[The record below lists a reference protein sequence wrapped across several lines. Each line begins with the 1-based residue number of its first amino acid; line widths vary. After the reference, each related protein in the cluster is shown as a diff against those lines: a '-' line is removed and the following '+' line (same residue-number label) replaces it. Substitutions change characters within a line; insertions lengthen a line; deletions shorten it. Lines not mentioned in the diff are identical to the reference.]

1 MKNSEYD
8 LIVLGGGPG
17 GYVAAIRGA
26 QLGMKV
32 ILIEGEHLG
41 GICLNWGCIPT
52 KALLRSSEVHHIVK
66 NLDEFGFSAKEIS
79 FDISKVVKRSR
90 NIAKQ
95 LSNGVQ
101 HLLKKNKVELL
112 NGFGKILAKN
122 GQLRNVEV
130 KDKNG
135 KVVNVAGKNVI
146 IATGA
151 RARSLPNIEPDG
163 NAIWTYREAMVPSA
177 LPKSLLIIGS
187 GAIGVEFASFYNDMG
202 VDVTLVEVLDRILPV
217 EDHEISTFAKK
228 TFIKQGIKIK
238 TSSKVLDIKKVAKGI
253 DVSIDANGVVDSLK
267 VDKVILA
274 VGIIANTEGIGLE
287 KTKIKT
293 ERGHITIDQW
303 CETDEPGIFAIGDV
317 TGGPWLA
324 HKASH
329 EGVVCVEKIA
339 GIKGAHPLNMQNIPG
354 CTYSRPQIASVGMT
368 QTEAESD
375 GYEVKIGKFPFVG
388 NGKAIALGEME
399 GFVKTIFDNKTG
411 ELLGAHMIG
420 AEVTEMIQGYTVAR
434 TLETTEA
441 ELLGTVFPH
450 PTLSEMMH
458 ESVLDAYGR
467 AIHI

>member
-1 MKNSEYD
+1 M
-8 LIVLGGGPG
+8 
-17 GYVAAIRGA
+17 
-26 QLGMKV
+26 
-32 ILIEGEHLG
+32 
-41 GICLNWGCIPT
+41 
-52 KALLRSSEVHHIVK
+52 
-66 NLDEFGFSAKEIS
+66 
-79 FDISKVVKRSR
+79 
-90 NIAKQ
+90 
-95 LSNGVQ
+95 
-101 HLLKKNKVELL
+101 
-112 NGFGKILAKN
+112 
-122 GQLRNVEV
+122 
-130 KDKNG
+130 
-135 KVVNVAGKNVI
+135 
-146 IATGA
+146 
-151 RARSLPNIEPDG
+151 
-163 NAIWTYREAMVPSA
+163 
-177 LPKSLLIIGS
+177 
-187 GAIGVEFASFYNDMG
+187 
-202 VDVTLVEVLDRILPV
+202 
-217 EDHEISTFAKK
+217 
-228 TFIKQGIKIK
+228 
-238 TSSKVLDIKKVAKGI
+238 
-253 DVSIDANGVVDSLK
+253 
-267 VDKVILA
+267 DKVILA

-293 ERGHITIDQW
+293 ERGHITIDKW

-339 GIKGAHPLNMQNIPG
+339 GIKAAHPLNMQNIPG

-368 QTEAESD
+368 QTKAESD
-375 GYEVKIGKFPFVG
+375 GYDVKIGKFPFMG

>member
-1 MKNSEYD
+1 M
-8 LIVLGGGPG
+8 
-17 GYVAAIRGA
+17 
-26 QLGMKV
+26 
-32 ILIEGEHLG
+32 
-41 GICLNWGCIPT
+41 
-52 KALLRSSEVHHIVK
+52 
-66 NLDEFGFSAKEIS
+66 
-79 FDISKVVKRSR
+79 
-90 NIAKQ
+90 
-95 LSNGVQ
+95 
-101 HLLKKNKVELL
+101 
-112 NGFGKILAKN
+112 
-122 GQLRNVEV
+122 
-130 KDKNG
+130 
-135 KVVNVAGKNVI
+135 VNVLGKNVI

-163 NAIWTYREAMVPSA
+163 NVIWTYREAMVPNA

-217 EDHEISTFAKK
+217 EDHEISEFAKK
-228 TFIKQGIKIK
+228 TFSKQGIKIK
-238 TSSKVLDIKKVAKGI
+238 TSCKVLGIKKDAKGI
-253 DVSIDANGVVDSLK
+253 DVSIDANGVLDSLN
-267 VDKVILA
+267 VDKIILA

-287 KTKIKT
+287 KTKIRT
-293 ERGHITIDQW
+293 ERGHIIINQW

-329 EGVVCVEKIA
+329 EGVVCVETIA
-339 GIKGAHPLNMQNIPG
+339 GIKGVHPLNMRNIPS

-368 QTEAESD
+368 QTKAELD
-375 GYEVKIGKFPFVG
+375 GYELKIGKFPFMG
-388 NGKAIALGEME
+388 NGKAITLGEME

-441 ELLGTVFPH
+441 ELLSTVFPH

>member
-1 MKNSEYD
+1 MTNSEYD
-8 LIVLGGGPG
+8 LIVVGGGPG

-52 KALLRSSEVHHIVK
+52 KALLRASEVHHIVK

-90 NIAKQ
+90 NVAKQ
-95 LSNGVQ
+95 LSNGVE

-112 NGFGKILAKN
+112 NGFGKVLDKN

-135 KVVNVAGKNVI
+135 NVVNVAGKNVI

-163 NAIWTYREAMVPSA
+163 NAIWTYREAMVPND

-228 TFIKQGIKIK
+228 MFIKQGIKIK
-238 TSSKVLDIKKVAKGI
+238 TSSKVLGVKKDATGI
-253 DVSIDANGVVDSLK
+253 DVSIDTNGGVDTLK

-293 ERGHITIDQW
+293 ERGHIVIDQW

-339 GIKGAHPLNMQNIPG
+339 GIKGVHPLNTHNIPG

-368 QTEAESD
+368 QAEAESD
-375 GYEVKIGKFPFVG
+375 GYEVKIGKFPFMG

-399 GFVKTIFDNKTG
+399 GFVKTVFDSKTG

-441 ELLGTVFPH
+441 ELLSTVFPH

>member
-52 KALLRSSEVHHIVK
+52 KALLRASEVHHIVK

-90 NIAKQ
+90 NVAKQ
-95 LSNGVQ
+95 LSNGVE

-112 NGFGKILAKN
+112 NGFGKILDKN
-122 GQLRNVEV
+122 GHLRNVEV

-135 KVVNVAGKNVI
+135 NVVNVVGKNVI

-187 GAIGVEFASFYNDMG
+187 GAIGIEFASFYNDMG

-228 TFIKQGIKIK
+228 TFVKQGIKIK
-238 TSSKVLDIKKVAKGI
+238 TSSKVVGIKKDAKGI

-267 VDKVILA
+267 VDKIILA

-287 KTKIKT
+287 KTKIRT
-293 ERGHITIDQW
+293 ERGHIMIDQW

-339 GIKGAHPLNMQNIPG
+339 GIKGVHPLNMHNIPG

-368 QTEAESD
+368 QTKAESD
-375 GYEVKIGKFPFVG
+375 GYDVKIGKFPFMG

-441 ELLGTVFPH
+441 ELLSTVFPH

-458 ESVLDAYGR
+458 ESVLEAYGR

>member
-1 MKNSEYD
+1 MTNSEYD
-8 LIVLGGGPG
+8 LIVVGGGPG

-52 KALLRSSEVHHIVK
+52 KALLRASEVHHIVK

-90 NIAKQ
+90 NVAKQ
-95 LSNGVQ
+95 LSNGVE

-112 NGFGKILAKN
+112 NGFGKVLDKN

-135 KVVNVAGKNVI
+135 NVLNVAGKNVI

-163 NAIWTYREAMVPSA
+163 NAIWTYREAMVPND

-228 TFIKQGIKIK
+228 MFIKQGIKIK
-238 TSSKVLDIKKVAKGI
+238 TSSKVLGVKKDATGI
-253 DVSIDANGVVDSLK
+253 DVSIDTNGGVDTLK

-293 ERGHITIDQW
+293 ERGHIVIDQW

-339 GIKGAHPLNMQNIPG
+339 GIKGVHPLNTHNIPG

-368 QTEAESD
+368 QAEAESD
-375 GYEVKIGKFPFVG
+375 GYEVKIGKFPFMG

-399 GFVKTIFDNKTG
+399 GFVKTVFDSKTG

-441 ELLGTVFPH
+441 ELLSTVFPH

>member
-1 MKNSEYD
+1 MMNSEYD

-32 ILIEGEHLG
+32 ILVEGEHLG

-90 NIAKQ
+90 NVAKQ
-95 LSNGVQ
+95 LSNGVE

-112 NGFGKILAKN
+112 NGFGKILDKN
-122 GQLRNVEV
+122 GQMRNVEV
-130 KDKNG
+130 KDKNSN
-135 KVVNVAGKNVI
+135 VVNVAGKNVI

-228 TFIKQGIKIK
+228 MFIKQGINIK
-238 TSSKVLDIKKVAKGI
+238 TSSKVLGVKKDATGI
-253 DVSIDANGVVDSLK
+253 DVSIDTNGGVDTLK

-293 ERGHITIDQW
+293 ERGHIVIDQW

-339 GIKGAHPLNMQNIPG
+339 GIKGVHPLNTHNIPG

-368 QTEAESD
+368 QAEAESD
-375 GYEVKIGKFPFVG
+375 GYEVKIGKFPFMG

-399 GFVKTIFDNKTG
+399 GFVKTVFDSKTG

-441 ELLGTVFPH
+441 ELLSTVFPH

>member
-135 KVVNVAGKNVI
+135 KVVHVAGKNVI

-253 DVSIDANGVVDSLK
+253 DVSIDANGVVDLLK

-287 KTKIKT
+287 ETKIKT
-293 ERGHITIDQW
+293 ERGHIKIDQW

>member
-52 KALLRSSEVHHIVK
+52 KALLRASEVHHIVK

-90 NIAKQ
+90 NVAKQ
-95 LSNGVQ
+95 LSNGVE

-112 NGFGKILAKN
+112 NGFGKILDKN
-122 GQLRNVEV
+122 GHLRNVEV

-135 KVVNVAGKNVI
+135 NVVNVVGNNVI

-228 TFIKQGIKIK
+228 TFVKQGIKIK
-238 TSSKVLDIKKVAKGI
+238 TSSKVVGIKKDAKGI

-267 VDKVILA
+267 VDKIILA

-287 KTKIKT
+287 KTKIRT
-293 ERGHITIDQW
+293 ERGHIMIDQW

-339 GIKGAHPLNMQNIPG
+339 GIKGVHPLNMHNIPG
-354 CTYSRPQIASVGMT
+354 STYSRPQIASVGMT
-368 QTEAESD
+368 QTKAESD
-375 GYEVKIGKFPFVG
+375 GYDVKIGKFPFMG

-420 AEVTEMIQGYTVAR
+420 AEVTEMIHGYTVAR